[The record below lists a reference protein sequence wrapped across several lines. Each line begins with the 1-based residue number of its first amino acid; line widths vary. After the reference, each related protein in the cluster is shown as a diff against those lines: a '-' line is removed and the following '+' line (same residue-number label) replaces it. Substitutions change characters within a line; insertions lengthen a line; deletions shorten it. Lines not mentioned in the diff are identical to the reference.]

1 MAGFETEV
9 ERVLAHE
16 GGFVDHPKDPGGAT
30 NFGITERVARAN
42 GYTGDMR
49 SLPRAKAIAIYKAQ
63 YWDAVKGDSLPP
75 ALAGQVFDAAVNHG
89 TGNASRWLQQAV
101 GVTIDGKIG
110 PATLSAAKSVSEAK
124 AVLRF
129 NSVRLEFYASLGT
142 FPTFGKGWTRR
153 VAGKLREASGEL

>member
-49 SLPRAKAIAIYKAQ
+49 SLPRGKAIAIYKSQ
-63 YWDAVKGDSLPP
+63 YWDAVMGDSLPP

-89 TGNASRWLQQAV
+89 PGNASRWLQQAV
-101 GVTIDGKIG
+101 GANIDGEIG
-110 PATLSAAKSVSEAK
+110 PETIKAAKTVSEAK

-129 NSVRLEFYASLGT
+129 NAVRLEFYASLGT